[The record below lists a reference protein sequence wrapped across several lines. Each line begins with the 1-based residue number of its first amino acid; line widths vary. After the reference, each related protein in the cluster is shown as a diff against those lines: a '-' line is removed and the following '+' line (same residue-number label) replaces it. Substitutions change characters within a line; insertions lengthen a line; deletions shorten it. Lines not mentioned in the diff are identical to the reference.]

1 MAVIQVESGIKE
13 YPIKLYDEQEPVIV
27 RFNPTNMIF
36 IEKVFQTFDEMDAIG
51 EEFNKKIQSVGEDW
65 KRLFELTKEAE
76 QEMRGKINAVFS
88 KDICTPLFGEYESV
102 YAAGDGLPIWANIL
116 LAIIDEMDGAFVKEK
131 EKQNPRIQKYIAKYS
146 KRK

>member
-1 MAVIQVESGIKE
+1 MAIQIESGIKE
-13 YPIKLYDEQEPVIV
+13 YPITLYDGQEPVVV

-36 IEKVFQTFDEMDAIG
+36 IEKVFNTFDEMDEIG
-51 EEFNKKIQSVGEDW
+51 ESINAKIREVGDDW
-65 KRLFELTKEAE
+65 KRLFELTREAE
-76 QEMRGKINAVFS
+76 QKMRGKLNEAFG

-116 LAIIDEMDGAFVKEK
+116 LAIIDEMDSAFVEEK
-131 EKQNPRIQKYIAKYS
+131 KKQNPRIQKYTEKYS

>member
-1 MAVIQVESGIKE
+1 MAIQIESGIKE
-13 YPIKLYDEQEPVIV
+13 YPITLYDGQEPVVV

-36 IEKVFQTFDEMDAIG
+36 IEKVFNTFDEMDEIG
-51 EEFNKKIQSVGEDW
+51 EGINAKIREVGDDW
-65 KRLFELTKEAE
+65 KRLFELTREAE
-76 QEMRGKINAVFS
+76 QKMRGKLNEAFG

-116 LAIIDEMDGAFVKEK
+116 LAIIDEMDSAFVEEK
-131 EKQNPRIQKYIAKYS
+131 KKQNPRIQKYTEKYS

>member
-1 MAVIQVESGIKE
+1 MAIQIESGIKE
-13 YPIKLYDEQEPVIV
+13 YPITLYDGQEPVIV

-36 IEKVFQTFDEMDAIG
+36 IEKVFNTFDEMDEIG
-51 EEFNKKIQSVGEDW
+51 ESINAKIREVGDDW
-65 KRLFELTKEAE
+65 KRLFELTREAE
-76 QEMRGKINAVFS
+76 QKMRGKLNEAFG

-116 LAIIDEMDGAFVKEK
+116 LAIIDEMDSAFVEEK
-131 EKQNPRIQKYIAKYS
+131 KKQNPRIQKYTEKYS

>member
-1 MAVIQVESGIKE
+1 MAILIESGIKE
-13 YPIKLYDEQEPVIV
+13 YPITLYEGQEPVVV

-36 IEKVFQTFDEMDAIG
+36 IEKVFNTFDEMDEIG
-51 EEFNKKIQSVGEDW
+51 EGINAKIREVGDDW
-65 KRLFELTKEAE
+65 KRLFELTREAE
-76 QEMRGKINAVFS
+76 QKMRKKLNEAFG

-116 LAIIDEMDGAFVKEK
+116 LAIIDEMDSAFVEEK
-131 EKQNPRIQKYIAKYS
+131 KKQNPRIQKYTEKYS

>member
-1 MAVIQVESGIKE
+1 MAIQIESGIKE
-13 YPIKLYDEQEPVIV
+13 YPITLYDGQEPVVV

-36 IEKVFQTFDEMDAIG
+36 IEKVFNTFDEMDEIG
-51 EEFNKKIQSVGEDW
+51 ESINAKIREVGDDW
-65 KRLFELTKEAE
+65 KRLFELTREAE
-76 QEMRGKINAVFS
+76 QKMRGKLNEAFG

-116 LAIIDEMDGAFVKEK
+116 LAIIDEMDSAFVEEK
-131 EKQNPRIQKYIAKYS
+131 KKQNPRIQKYTEKYR